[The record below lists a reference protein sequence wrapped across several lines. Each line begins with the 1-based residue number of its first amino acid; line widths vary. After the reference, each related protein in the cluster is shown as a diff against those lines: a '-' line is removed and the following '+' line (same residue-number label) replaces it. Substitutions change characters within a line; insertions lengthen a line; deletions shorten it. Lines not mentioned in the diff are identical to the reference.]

1 MSFTVYTDGASK
13 GNPGEA
19 AIGVVCFK
27 QESTSLSQFIGD
39 QESAK
44 FTISERIG
52 KATNNEAEYTSI
64 IEALKNLQKEKIEAA
79 TIYMDSELVVKQLNG
94 QYKVK
99 SPTLKVYYEKAKL
112 LLNKGTY
119 SVKHV
124 RRENNQ
130 IADYLANQAY
140 KSK

>member
-19 AIGVVCFK
+19 AIGVACFEH
-27 QESTSLSQFIGD
+27 ESPSLSQFKED
-39 QESAK
+39 QNTAE
-44 FTISERIG
+44 FVISETIG

-64 IEALKNLQKEKIEAA
+64 IEALKIMHKENIDKA
-79 TIYMDSELVVKQLNG
+79 TIYMDSELVVRQLNG

-99 SPTLKVYYEKAKL
+99 SPTLKVYYEKAKI
-112 LLNKGTY
+112 LLNKGSY
-119 SVKHV
+119 NIRHV
-124 RRENNQ
+124 RREYNQ

-140 KSK
+140 K